1 MHHMVKIDTIVFEI
15 VMYVYKNCVVLMIY
29 DSTSNTWYRVIQVFN
44 VFTFFPL
51 QVAVIEEAV
60 KYIQDLHIA
69 LGDKLHELGEY
80 FTYN

>member
-1 MHHMVKIDTIVFEI
+1 MYK
-15 VMYVYKNCVVLMIY
+15 YVYKKCVVIMFY
-29 DSTSNTWYRVIQVFN
+29 DSTCRPTTWYQVIQVYS
-44 VFTFFPL
+44 VFTFYPL